1 MKCRLL
7 VAVSAGSVAFGMAAA
22 TTPADAS
29 EVGHVSGTVA
39 AAQLKLGMSGT
50 SADAKADLP
59 TLTVKAKGSMDGYS
73 RDLFPHWRDAST
85 WGWPVEP
92 NNACNARNAALYRD
106 GENVTMSSTCTSLQ
120 GTWVDPYGAGKYD
133 EASDIDIDHVVPLGD
148 AYATGAA
155 AWDTT
160 KRTQYANDPLV
171 LVSSDDSLNQSK
183 GDDDPSEWKP
193 PNSASFCLYA
203 TRWVLIK
210 DKYGLW
216 VTSSEKSALN
226 SMLATC

>member
-1 MKCRLL
+1 
-7 VAVSAGSVAFGMAAA
+7 MAAA
-22 TTPADAS
+22 APARASQIDTVSGPTAAAQLELGLSGTPADA
-29 EVGHVSGTVA
+29 A
-39 AAQLKLGMSGT
+39 AE
-50 SADAKADLP
+50 LP
-59 TLTVKAKGSMDGYS
+59 NLTVRAKSSMDGYD

-92 NNACNARNAALYRD
+92 NNSCNARNAALYRD
-106 GENVTMSSTCTSLQ
+106 GEDVTMSSSCTSLE

-148 AYATGAA
+148 AWATGAA
-155 AWDTT
+155 SWDTEE
-160 KRTQYANDPLV
+160 RTTYANDPLV
-171 LVSSDDSLNQSK
+171 IVSSDDSLNQSK

-193 PNSASFCLYA
+193 PNTDAYCLYA

-210 DKYGLW
+210 DKYDLW
-216 VTSSEKSALN
+216 VTSSEKTALN

>member
-1 MKCRLL
+1 M
-7 VAVSAGSVAFGMAAA
+7 
-22 TTPADAS
+22 
-29 EVGHVSGTVA
+29 SGTVA
-39 AAQLKLGMSGT
+39 AAQLKDGLTGT
-50 SADAKADLP
+50 AADAEAELP
-59 TLTVKAKGSMDGYS
+59 TLPVRAKDSMDGYS

-85 WGWPVEP
+85 WGWPVAP
-92 NNACNARNAALYRD
+92 NNSCNARNAALYRD
-106 GENVTMSSTCTSLQ
+106 GENVTMSSTCTNLQ

-133 EASDIDIDHVVPLGD
+133 AASDIDIDHVVPLGD

-171 LVSSDDSLNQSK
+171 LISADDSLNQSK
-183 GDDDPSEWKP
+183 GDDDPSQWKP
-193 PNSASFCLYA
+193 PNTAAYCLYA